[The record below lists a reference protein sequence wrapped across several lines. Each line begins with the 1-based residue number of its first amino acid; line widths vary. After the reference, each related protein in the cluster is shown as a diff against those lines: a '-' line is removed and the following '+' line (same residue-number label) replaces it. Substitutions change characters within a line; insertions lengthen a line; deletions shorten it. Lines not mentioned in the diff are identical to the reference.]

1 MGVSPARGVQGVEA
15 FLVRPFSLMGT
26 AASQHCGMQCQHVVQ
41 LAWVLKMHT
50 DQCKLSSYGMEWTTR
65 VGELTLSPIYDSH

>member
-1 MGVSPARGVQGVEA
+1 MTI
-15 FLVRPFSLMGT
+15 FTCMGT
-26 AASQHCGMQCQHVVQ
+26 AAAQHCGKQCQKCLQ
-41 LAWVLKMHT
+41 LDWVLKMHP